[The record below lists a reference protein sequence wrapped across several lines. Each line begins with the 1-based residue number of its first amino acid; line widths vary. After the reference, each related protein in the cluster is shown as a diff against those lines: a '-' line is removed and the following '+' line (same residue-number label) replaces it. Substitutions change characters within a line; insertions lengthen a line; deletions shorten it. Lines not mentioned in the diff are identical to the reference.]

1 MHFHDN
7 KLSTLT
13 GEARTYAYPGIPRK
27 YREVYLHLM
36 ADLGC
41 VVDFDLGC
49 STVCLIQLGLM
60 GIWQKRLGKVGG
72 TPKSKSTQP
81 RSPSIW
87 DTLYYDNPSLQTV
100 SEALREANMA
110 AWQGKAINNL

>member
-60 GIWQKRLGKVGG
+60 GIWQKRLDKMVQHQNQIQPNQFHEQMEHPVNECEPYFRSL
-72 TPKSKSTQP
+72 TFQP
-81 RSPSIW
+81 R
-87 DTLYYDNPSLQTV
+87 TLFVL
-100 SEALREANMA
+100 
-110 AWQGKAINNL
+110 